1 MRIYM
6 LTILNMCIIIK
17 YYEYY
22 KLGENNMNE
31 NIDSYE
37 KEVSEELNVT
47 KNENLINEFDSEDMS
62 VIEDGCDNQ
71 DDDKDI
77 KINLTYIDERF
88 SQMQEAINLISE
100 NVNDKNK
107 ILNDLSNQI
116 KEFKSDI
123 EQKITSSIFK
133 ELISMRDSIIR
144 VGKVYESKADEEKN
158 IPLDVFTSYSY
169 DLQNI
174 FENNGFEIYESNIGD
189 KFIPGRQSAI
199 KRILTE
205 NEEQHGTIAES
216 VCNGYALN
224 GKIISAERVSVYYYS
239 DNK

>member
-6 LTILNMCIIIK
+6 LTMLKMCIIIK
-17 YYEYY
+17 YYECY

-37 KEVSEELNVT
+37 KEVSEEQNET
-47 KNENLINEFDSEDMS
+47 KNENLINEFDSEDIS
-62 VIEDGCDNQ
+62 VIEDECDNQ
-71 DDDKDI
+71 DNDKDI
-77 KINLTYIDERF
+77 KINLNYIDERLF
-88 SQMQEAINLISE
+88 QMQEVLNLISE
-100 NVNDKNK
+100 NVDDKNK
-107 ILNDLSNQI
+107 MMSNLSNQI

-189 KFIPGRQSAI
+189 KFVPGRQSAI

-205 NEEQHGTIAES
+205 KEEQHGTIAES
-216 VCNGYALN
+216 ICNGYALN
-224 GKIISAERVSVYYYS
+224 GKIISSEKVSVYYYN